1 MNSKMATNS
10 ELSTTAPKKQKKLNK
25 QLEQEQDHR
34 NGDCMEGY
42 QWGEEGGRMGKNAQR
57 IRSIIC
63 RYKIGRGRLRIV

>member
-42 QWGEEGGRMGKNAQR
+42 QW
-57 IRSIIC
+57 
-63 RYKIGRGRLRIV
+63 